1 MRVKSNPPRRIGRAA
16 GIQDERN
23 KKMSRKKQT
32 MTAAEIEAGL
42 NGKVRTWLLRNHPEE
57 ETMIGDFSK
66 GITFRRLGERMRNGE
81 NFYDIC
87 DCTESVQREYCFA
100 RLAELFGTNYEYWYR
115 TWRDG
120 TPPKSM
126 HPRMVKSKNSRIEL
140 ITRITK

>member
-1 MRVKSNPPRRIGRAA
+1 MKNQMLKNPNPELDKRVRA
-16 GIQDERN
+16 
-23 KKMSRKKQT
+23 
-32 MTAAEIEAGL
+32 
-42 NGKVRTWLLRNHPEE
+42 WLLRAHPEE
-57 ETMIGDFSK
+57 RLLIGDFSK
-66 GITFRRLGERMRNGE
+66 TITFRQVAKRMHEGE

-115 TWRDG
+115 TWLDG

-126 HPRMVKSKNSRIEL
+126 HPRRVKSKNSRIEL